1 MRHFALA
8 QGMRRALCKGSGLE
22 NLNHLKEDLVI
33 KPLVL
38 AISVVGSLLS
48 AQTQAYDYGQHA
60 NTTLEKLINDYPGR
74 YRGTANFAGAADWMQ
89 SQMGSAYSLSRQ
101 NFTWN
106 NGTRASQNVVAYA
119 AGTKAQ
125 YVVIGAHFDTY
136 FGRPTLQG
144 LDDNGSGASVLTEV
158 AKNLGG
164 LQLENGLQVVAFGA
178 EEEGLRGSKAF
189 VDSLSASQ
197 RANMLAMINLDSL
210 ITGDMMYA
218 HAGQNST
225 ANPALTSLREHTFQ
239 IARELNIPL
248 FTNPGLDPQYPKGTG
263 CCSDGEPFE
272 PLKIPILYVEATNW
286 ELGDLDG
293 YTQTN
298 NPKIPGGSTWHDPAE
313 DNKTVLTNA
322 FGQARIDQRLRDYSR
337 LLSRLVLELT
347 NADLLASTASGGAV
361 ARNMQ
366 DNLQRQH
373 QAMVRLHDRRWLTL
387 QAASREVGSFDGE
400 IGMDGEYTPDSGF
413 DSSLNR
419 DARRLGVHAL
429 GDYQLTSSLNI
440 GASLSYL
447 NGRDK
452 LEQRGKLDSD
462 TWQAAVYALLND
474 GGPSWLA
481 GDLSVG
487 HTRFEA
493 KRNLL
498 IQANGGP
505 VLLNQ
510 QLSSNTDALSLGA
523 RVLGGYDFDFG
534 AIKSGPFAGLDYSHS
549 RIDKFHE
556 KQNLRTALEYEE
568 QSFDSLEASLGWR
581 VRGAVAL
588 PYGLSLLPYGDIAW
602 VKELADGRLD
612 DLQLTARADGQARTA
627 KLGSVD
633 KSFGR
638 AQIGSQLAITPQLG
652 VYAEVN
658 SRLGHAEGSQTGY
671 SLGVQWM
678 F

>member
-1 MRHFALA
+1 M
-8 QGMRRALCKGSGLE
+8 CKGSGLE

-33 KPLVL
+33 KPLAL

-106 NGTRASQNVVAYA
+106 NGSRASQNVVAYA

-225 ANPALTSLREHTFQ
+225 ANPALASLREHTFQ

-272 PLKIPILYVEATNW
+272 PLKIPILYIEATNW

-322 FGQARIDQRLRDYSR
+322 FGQERIDQRLRDYSR

-429 GDYQLTSSLNI
+429 GDYQLTSNLNI

-510 QLSSNTDALSLGA
+510 QLSGNTDALSLGA

>member
-1 MRHFALA
+1 MQSVPPSNSL
-8 QGMRRALCKGSGLE
+8 
-22 NLNHLKEDLVI
+22 NLFKEDLVI
-33 KPLVL
+33 KPLAL
-38 AISVVGSLLS
+38 AVSVACALLS
-48 AQTQAYDYGQHA
+48 TQSNAYDYGEHA
-60 NTTLEKLINDYPGR
+60 NITLEKLITDYPGR

-89 SQMGSAYSLSRQ
+89 SQMGNAYNISRQ
-101 NFTWN
+101 DFTWN
-106 NGTRASQNVVAYA
+106 GGSRASQNVVAYA
-119 AGTKAQ
+119 AGTKPQ

-164 LQLENGLQVVAFGA
+164 LQLENGLQIVGFGA
-178 EEEGLRGSKAF
+178 EEEGLRGSRAF
-189 VDSLSASQ
+189 VDSLGASQ

-225 ANPALTSLREHTFQ
+225 ANPALASLREHTFQ
-239 IARELNIPL
+239 IAKELNINL
-248 FTNPGLDPQYPKGTG
+248 FTNPGLDAQYPAGTG
-263 CCSDGEPFE
+263 CCSDGEAFE
-272 PLKIPILYVEATNW
+272 ALNIPILYIEATNW

-293 YTQTN
+293 YTQTD
-298 NPKIPGGSTWHDPAE
+298 NPAIPGGSTWHDPNE
-313 DNKTVLTNA
+313 DNKSVLTNA
-322 FGQARIDQRLRDYSR
+322 FGQERIDQRLRDYSR

-347 NADLLASTASGGAV
+347 NADLMASTTSGGAV

-387 QAASREVGSFDGE
+387 QSASREVGSFDGE
-400 IGMDGEYTPDSGF
+400 IGVDGEYNPDSGF
-413 DSSLNR
+413 DTAPNPE
-419 DARRLGVHAL
+419 ARRLGLHAL
-429 GDYQLTSSLNI
+429 GDYQVSSSLNI

-452 LEQRGKLDSD
+452 LEHRGKLESD

-474 GGPSWLA
+474 GGPTWLA

-487 HTRFEA
+487 HSSFDS
-493 KRNLL
+493 KRNLV

-510 QLSSNTDALSLGA
+510 QLTGETDALSLGA
-523 RVLGGYDFDFG
+523 RVLGGYDFDLG
-534 AIKSGPFAGLDYSHS
+534 AIKTGPFAGLDYSHS

-588 PYGLSLLPYGDIAW
+588 PYGLSLMPYGDIAW

-612 DLQLTARADGQARTA
+612 DLDLTARADGQVRTA
-627 KLGSVD
+627 RLGSVD

-638 AQIGSQLAITPQLG
+638 AQVGSQLAITPQLG

-658 SRLGHAEGSQTGY
+658 GRLGHAEGSQTGY

>member
-1 MRHFALA
+1 M
-8 QGMRRALCKGSGLE
+8 
-22 NLNHLKEDLVI
+22 I
-33 KPLVL
+33 KPLAL
-38 AISVVGSLLS
+38 AVSVACALLS
-48 AQTQAYDYGQHA
+48 TQSNAYDYGEHA
-60 NTTLEKLINDYPGR
+60 NITLEKLITDYPGR

-89 SQMGSAYSLSRQ
+89 SQMGSAYNISRQ
-101 NFTWN
+101 DFTWN
-106 NGTRASQNVVAYA
+106 GGSRASQNVVAYA
-119 AGTKAQ
+119 AGTKPQ

-164 LQLENGLQVVAFGA
+164 LQLENGLQIVGFGA
-178 EEEGLRGSKAF
+178 EEEGLRGSRAF

-225 ANPALTSLREHTFQ
+225 ANPALASLREHTFQ
-239 IARELNIPL
+239 IAKELNINL
-248 FTNPGLDPQYPKGTG
+248 FTNPGLDAQYPAGTG
-263 CCSDGEPFE
+263 CCSDGEAFE
-272 PLKIPILYVEATNW
+272 ALNIPILYIEATNW

-293 YTQTN
+293 YTQTD
-298 NPKIPGGSTWHDPAE
+298 NPAIPGGSTWHDPNE
-313 DNKTVLTNA
+313 DNKSVLTNA
-322 FGQARIDQRLRDYSR
+322 FGQERIDQRLRDYSR

-347 NADLLASTASGGAV
+347 NADLMASTTSGGAV

-387 QAASREVGSFDGE
+387 QSASREVGTFDGE
-400 IGMDGEYTPDSGF
+400 IGVDGEYNPDSGF
-413 DSSLNR
+413 DTAPNPE
-419 DARRLGVHAL
+419 ARRLGLHAL
-429 GDYQLTSSLNI
+429 GDYQVSSSLNI

-452 LEQRGKLDSD
+452 LEHRGKLESD

-474 GGPSWLA
+474 GGPTWLA

-487 HTRFEA
+487 HSSFDS
-493 KRNLL
+493 KRNLV

-505 VLLNQ
+505 VLLDQ
-510 QLSSNTDALSLGA
+510 QLTGETDALSLGA
-523 RVLGGYDFDFG
+523 RVLGGYDFDLG
-534 AIKSGPFAGLDYSHS
+534 AIKTGPFAGLDYSHS

-568 QSFDSLEASLGWR
+568 QSFDSLEASVGWR

-588 PYGLSLLPYGDIAW
+588 PYGLSLMPYGDIAW

-612 DLQLTARADGQARTA
+612 DLDLTARADGQVRTA
-627 KLGSVD
+627 RLGSVD

-638 AQIGSQLAITPQLG
+638 AQVGSQLAITPQLG

-658 SRLGHAEGSQTGY
+658 GRLGHAEGSQTGY

>member
-1 MRHFALA
+1 VQSVPPSDSLH
-8 QGMRRALCKGSGLE
+8 
-22 NLNHLKEDLVI
+22 HPKEDFVI
-33 KPLVL
+33 KPLAL
-38 AISVVGSLLS
+38 AVSVACALLS
-48 AQTQAYDYGQHA
+48 TQSHAYDYGEHA
-60 NTTLEKLINDYPGR
+60 NVTLEKLITDYPGR

-89 SQMGSAYSLSRQ
+89 SQMGSAYNISRQ
-101 NFTWN
+101 DFTWN
-106 NGTRASQNVVAYA
+106 AGSRASQNVVAYA
-119 AGTKAQ
+119 AGTKPQ

-136 FGRPTLQG
+136 FGRPALQG

-164 LQLENGLQVVAFGA
+164 LQLENGLQIVGFGA

-189 VDSLSASQ
+189 VESLSASQ

-210 ITGDMMYA
+210 ITGDKMYA

-225 ANPALTSLREHTFQ
+225 ANPALAALREHTLQ
-239 IARELNIPL
+239 IARELNINL
-248 FTNPGLDPQYPKGTG
+248 FTNPGLDPQYPAGTG
-263 CCSDGEPFE
+263 CCSDGEAFE
-272 PLKIPILYVEATNW
+272 PLNIPILYIEATNW
-286 ELGDLDG
+286 ELGALDG
-293 YTQTN
+293 YTQTD
-298 NPKIPGGSTWHDPAE
+298 NPAIPGGSTWHDPNE

-322 FGQARIDQRLRDYSR
+322 LGQERIDQRLRDYSR

-347 NADLLASTASGGAV
+347 NADLMASTTSGGAV

-387 QAASREVGSFDGE
+387 QSASREVGSFDGE
-400 IGMDGEYTPDSGF
+400 IGVDGEYNPDSGF
-413 DSSLNR
+413 DTAPNPE
-419 DARRLGVHAL
+419 ARRLGLHAL
-429 GDYQLTSSLNI
+429 GDYQLSSSLNI

-452 LEQRGKLDSD
+452 LEHRGKLQSD
-462 TWQAAVYALLND
+462 TWQAAVYALLSD
-474 GGPSWLA
+474 GGPTWLA

-487 HTRFEA
+487 HSRFDS

-510 QLSSNTDALSLGA
+510 QLTGETDALSLGA
-523 RVLGGYDFDFG
+523 RVLGGYDFDLG
-534 AIKSGPFAGLDYSHS
+534 AIKTGPFAGLDYSHS

-581 VRGAVAL
+581 VRGAVTL
-588 PYGLSLLPYGDIAW
+588 PYGLSLMPYGDIAW

-612 DLQLTARADGQARTA
+612 DLDLTARADGQVRTA
-627 KLGSVD
+627 RLGSID

-638 AQIGSQLAITPQLG
+638 AQVGSQLAITPQLG

-658 SRLGHAEGSQTGY
+658 GRLGHAEGSQTGY

>member
-1 MRHFALA
+1 M
-8 QGMRRALCKGSGLE
+8 
-22 NLNHLKEDLVI
+22 I
-33 KPLVL
+33 KPLAL
-38 AISVVGSLLS
+38 AISVAGALLS
-48 AQTQAYDYGQHA
+48 AQAQAYDYGQHA

-89 SQMGSAYSLSRQ
+89 SQMGTAYSISRQ
-101 NFTWN
+101 DFTWN
-106 NGTRASQNVVAYA
+106 NSSRASQNVVAYA
-119 AGTKAQ
+119 AGTKPQ

-136 FGRPTLQG
+136 FGRPALQG

-164 LQLENGLQVVAFGA
+164 LQLENGLQIVGFGA
-178 EEEGLRGSKAF
+178 EEEGLRGSRAF

-225 ANPALTSLREHTFQ
+225 ANPALASLREHTLQ
-239 IARELNIPL
+239 IAKELNIPL
-248 FTNPGLDPQYPKGTG
+248 FTNPGLDPQYPQGTG
-263 CCSDGEPFE
+263 CCSDGEAFE
-272 PLKIPILYVEATNW
+272 PLNIPILYVEATNW

-293 YTQTN
+293 YTQTD
-298 NPKIPGGSTWHDPAE
+298 NPKIPGGSTWHDPNE
-313 DNKTVLTNA
+313 DNKAVLTDA
-322 FGQARIDQRLRDYSR
+322 FGQARIEQRLRDYSR

-347 NADLLASTASGGAV
+347 NADLMASTASGGAV

-400 IGMDGEYTPDSGF
+400 IGVDGEYNPDSGF
-413 DSSLNR
+413 DSAPNPE
-419 DARRLGVHAL
+419 ARRLGLHAL

-452 LEQRGKLDSD
+452 LEHRGKLDSD

-487 HTRFEA
+487 RTRFES
-493 KRNLL
+493 KRNLV
-498 IQANGGP
+498 IQASGGP
-505 VLLNQ
+505 ILLDQ
-510 QLSSNTDALSLGA
+510 QLSGETDALALGA

-534 AIKSGPFAGLDYSHS
+534 ALKSGPFAGLDYSHY

-588 PYGLSLLPYGDIAW
+588 PYSLSLLPYGDIAW

-612 DLQLTARADGQARTA
+612 DLQLSARADGQARTA
-627 KLGSVD
+627 RLGSVD

-638 AQIGSQLAITPQLG
+638 AQIGSQLAITPELG

>member
-1 MRHFALA
+1 VQRVSAQQLRHF
-8 QGMRRALCKGSGLE
+8 
-22 NLNHLKEDLVI
+22 KEDPVI
-33 KPLVL
+33 KPLAF
-38 AISVVGSLLS
+38 AIGATCALVSLQAS
-48 AQTQAYDYGQHA
+48 AYEYGEHA

-89 SQMGSAYSLSRQ
+89 SQMGTAYTISRQ
-101 NFTWN
+101 DFTWN
-106 NGTRASQNVVAYA
+106 NGSRASQNVVAYA
-119 AGTKAQ
+119 AGTRPQ

-164 LQLENGLQVVAFGA
+164 LQLENGLQVVGFGA
-178 EEEGLRGSKAF
+178 EEEGLRGSRAF

-225 ANPALTSLREHTFQ
+225 ANPALAALREHTFQ
-239 IARELNIPL
+239 IAKELNIPL
-248 FTNPGLDPQYPKGTG
+248 FTNPGLDPQYPTGTG
-263 CCSDGEPFE
+263 CCSDGEAFE
-272 PLKIPILYVEATNW
+272 ALNIPILYIEATNW

-313 DNKTVLTNA
+313 DNKAVLTDA

-387 QAASREVGSFDGE
+387 QSASREVGSFDGE
-400 IGMDGEYTPDSGF
+400 IGVDGEYNPDSGF
-413 DSSLNR
+413 DTAPNPE
-419 DARRLGVHAL
+419 ARRVGLHAL
-429 GDYQLTSSLNI
+429 GDYQLSASLNI

-452 LEQRGKLDSD
+452 LEHRGKLDSD
-462 TWQAAVYALLND
+462 TWQAAAYALLND

-481 GDLSVG
+481 GDLSIG
-487 HTRFEA
+487 HSRFDSR
-493 KRNLL
+493 RNLL

-505 VLLNQ
+505 ILLNQ
-510 QLSSNTDALSLGA
+510 QLTGSTDALTLGA
-523 RVLGGYDFDFG
+523 RVLGGYDFDLG

-581 VRGAVAL
+581 VRGTVAL
-588 PYGLSLLPYGDIAW
+588 PHGLSLMPYGDIAW
-602 VKELADGRLD
+602 VEELADGRLD

-627 KLGSVD
+627 RLGAVD
-633 KSFGR
+633 KHFGR
-638 AQIGSQLAITPQLG
+638 AQLGSQLAITPQLG

-658 SRLGHAEGSQTGY
+658 SRLGHTEGSQTGY

>member
-33 KPLVL
+33 KPLAL

-60 NTTLEKLINDYPGR
+60 NTTLEKLINEYPGR

-106 NGTRASQNVVAYA
+106 NGSRASQNVVAYA
-119 AGTKAQ
+119 GGTKPQ

-136 FGRPTLQG
+136 SGRPTLQG

-225 ANPALTSLREHTFQ
+225 ANPALASLREHTFQ
-239 IARELNIPL
+239 IAKELNIPL
-248 FTNPGLDPQYPKGTG
+248 FTNPGLDAQYPKGTG

-272 PLKIPILYVEATNW
+272 PLNIPILYIEATNW

-322 FGQARIDQRLRDYSR
+322 FGQERIDQRLRDYSR

-413 DSSLNR
+413 DRSLNR

-429 GDYQLTSSLNI
+429 GDYQLTSNLNI

-481 GDLSVG
+481 GDLSAG

-510 QLSSNTDALSLGA
+510 QLSGNTDALSLGA

>member
-1 MRHFALA
+1 M
-8 QGMRRALCKGSGLE
+8 
-22 NLNHLKEDLVI
+22 I

-74 YRGTANFAGAADWMQ
+74 YRATANFAGAADWMQ

-534 AIKSGPFAGLDYSHS
+534 AIKSGPFAGVDYSHS

-658 SRLGHAEGSQTGY
+658 GRLGHAEGSQTGY

>member
-1 MRHFALA
+1 M
-8 QGMRRALCKGSGLE
+8 
-22 NLNHLKEDLVI
+22 I
-33 KPLVL
+33 KPLAL

-119 AGTKAQ
+119 AGTQPQ

-225 ANPALTSLREHTFQ
+225 ANPALASLREHTFQ
-239 IARELNIPL
+239 IAKELNIPL
-248 FTNPGLDPQYPKGTG
+248 FTNPGLDAQYPKGTG

-272 PLKIPILYVEATNW
+272 PLKIPILYIEATNW

-322 FGQARIDQRLRDYSR
+322 FGQERIDQRLRDYSR

-387 QAASREVGSFDGE
+387 QAAAREVGSFDGE

-413 DSSLNR
+413 DSPLNR

-481 GDLSVG
+481 GDVSAG

-510 QLSSNTDALSLGA
+510 QLSGNTDALTLGA

-556 KQNLRTALEYEE
+556 KQNLRTALAYEE

>member
-1 MRHFALA
+1 M
-8 QGMRRALCKGSGLE
+8 QSVPPS
-22 NLNHLKEDLVI
+22 NSLNPFKEDLVI
-33 KPLVL
+33 KPLAL
-38 AISVVGSLLS
+38 AVSVACALLS
-48 AQTQAYDYGQHA
+48 TQSNAYDYGEHA
-60 NTTLEKLINDYPGR
+60 NVTLEKLITDYPGR

-89 SQMGSAYSLSRQ
+89 SQMGNAYAISRQ
-101 NFTWN
+101 DFTWN
-106 NGTRASQNVVAYA
+106 AGSRASQNVVAYA

-125 YVVIGAHFDTY
+125 YVVIGAHFDTF
-136 FGRPTLQG
+136 FGRPALQG

-164 LQLENGLQVVAFGA
+164 LQLENGLQIVGFGA
-178 EEEGLRGSKAF
+178 EEEGLRGSRAF

-225 ANPALTSLREHTFQ
+225 ANPALASLREHTMQ
-239 IARELNIPL
+239 IAKELNINL
-248 FTNPGLDPQYPKGTG
+248 FTNPGLDPKYPAGTG
-263 CCSDGEPFE
+263 CCSDGEAFE
-272 PLKIPILYVEATNW
+272 PLNIPILYIEATNW

-293 YTQTN
+293 YTQTD
-298 NPKIPGGSTWHDPAE
+298 NPAIPGGSTWHDPNE

-322 FGQARIDQRLRDYSR
+322 FGQERIDQRLRDYSR

-347 NADLLASTASGGAV
+347 NADLMASTTSGGAV

-387 QAASREVGSFDGE
+387 QSASREVGSFDGE
-400 IGMDGEYTPDSGF
+400 IGVDGEYSPDSGF
-413 DSSLNR
+413 DTAPNPE
-419 DARRLGVHAL
+419 ARRLGLHAL
-429 GDYQLTSSLNI
+429 GDYQLSSNLNI

-452 LEQRGKLDSD
+452 LEHRGKLQSD

-474 GGPSWLA
+474 GGPTWLA
-481 GDLSVG
+481 GDLSVS
-487 HTRFEA
+487 HSSFDS
-493 KRNLL
+493 KRNLV

-510 QLSSNTDALSLGA
+510 QLTGETDALSLGA
-523 RVLGGYDFDFG
+523 RVLGGYDFDLG
-534 AIKSGPFAGLDYSHS
+534 TLKTGPFAGLDYSHY

-588 PYGLSLLPYGDIAW
+588 PYGLSLMPYGDIAW

-612 DLQLTARADGQARTA
+612 DLDLTARADGQVRTA
-627 KLGSVD
+627 RLGSVD

-638 AQIGSQLAITPQLG
+638 AQVGSQLAITPQLG

-658 SRLGHAEGSQTGY
+658 GRLGHAEGSQTGY

>member
-1 MRHFALA
+1 M
-8 QGMRRALCKGSGLE
+8 
-22 NLNHLKEDLVI
+22 I
-33 KPLVL
+33 KPLAL

-48 AQTQAYDYGQHA
+48 THTQAYDYGQHA

-119 AGTKAQ
+119 AGTTAQ

-164 LQLENGLQVVAFGA
+164 LQLENGLQIVGFGA

-218 HAGQNST
+218 HAGQNSA
-225 ANPALTSLREHTFQ
+225 ANPALASLREHTFQ
-239 IARELNIPL
+239 IAKELNIPL

-272 PLKIPILYVEATNW
+272 PLNIPILYIEATNW

-313 DNKTVLTNA
+313 DNKAVLTDA

-347 NADLLASTASGGAV
+347 NADLMASTASGGAV

-366 DNLQRQH
+366 DNL
-373 QAMVRLHDRRWLTL
+373 
-387 QAASREVGSFDGE
+387 
-400 IGMDGEYTPDSGF
+400 
-413 DSSLNR
+413 
-419 DARRLGVHAL
+419 
-429 GDYQLTSSLNI
+429 
-440 GASLSYL
+440 
-447 NGRDK
+447 
-452 LEQRGKLDSD
+452 
-462 TWQAAVYALLND
+462 
-474 GGPSWLA
+474 
-481 GDLSVG
+481 
-487 HTRFEA
+487 
-493 KRNLL
+493 
-498 IQANGGP
+498 
-505 VLLNQ
+505 
-510 QLSSNTDALSLGA
+510 
-523 RVLGGYDFDFG
+523 
-534 AIKSGPFAGLDYSHS
+534 
-549 RIDKFHE
+549 
-556 KQNLRTALEYEE
+556 
-568 QSFDSLEASLGWR
+568 
-581 VRGAVAL
+581 
-588 PYGLSLLPYGDIAW
+588 
-602 VKELADGRLD
+602 
-612 DLQLTARADGQARTA
+612 
-627 KLGSVD
+627 
-633 KSFGR
+633 
-638 AQIGSQLAITPQLG
+638 
-652 VYAEVN
+652 
-658 SRLGHAEGSQTGY
+658 
-671 SLGVQWM
+671 
-678 F
+678 

>member
-1 MRHFALA
+1 M
-8 QGMRRALCKGSGLE
+8 
-22 NLNHLKEDLVI
+22 I
-33 KPLVL
+33 KPLAL
-38 AISVVGSLLS
+38 AVSVAGALLS
-48 AQTQAYDYGQHA
+48 THLQAYDYGQHA

-89 SQMGSAYSLSRQ
+89 SQMGTAYNLSRQ

-106 NGTRASQNVVAYA
+106 NGSRASQNVVAYA

-164 LQLENGLQVVAFGA
+164 LQLENGLQVVGFGA
-178 EEEGLRGSKAF
+178 EEEGLRGSRAF
-189 VDSLSASQ
+189 VDALSASQ

-225 ANPALTSLREHTFQ
+225 ANPSLAALREHTFQ

-272 PLKIPILYVEATNW
+272 PLNIPILYIEATNW

-293 YTQTN
+293 YTQTD
-298 NPKIPGGSTWHDPAE
+298 NPKIPGGSTWHDPSE
-313 DNKTVLTNA
+313 DNKAVLTDA

-347 NADLLASTASGGAV
+347 NADLMASTASGGAV

-373 QAMVRLHDRRWLTL
+373 QALVRLHDRRWLTL

-400 IGMDGEYTPDSGF
+400 VGVDGEYNPDNGF
-413 DSSLNR
+413 DTPLNPE
-419 DARRLGVHAL
+419 ARRLGVHAL
-429 GDYQLTSSLNI
+429 GDYQLSSSLNI

-452 LEQRGKLDSD
+452 LEHRGKLDSD
-462 TWQAAVYALLND
+462 TWQASVYALLND

-487 HTRFEA
+487 HTRFDS

-505 VLLNQ
+505 ILLNQ
-510 QLSSNTDALSLGA
+510 QLTGNTDALSLGA

-534 AIKSGPFAGLDYSHS
+534 AIKSGPFAGLDYSHY
-549 RIDKFHE
+549 RIDQFHE
-556 KQNLRTALEYEE
+556 KQNLRTSLEYEE
-568 QSFDSLEASLGWR
+568 QTFDSLEASLGWR

-588 PYGLSLLPYGDIAW
+588 PYSMSLMPYGNLAW

-612 DLQLTARADGQARTA
+612 ELQLTARADGQARTA

-658 SRLGHAEGSQTGY
+658 GRLGHAEGSQTGY

>member
-1 MRHFALA
+1 M
-8 QGMRRALCKGSGLE
+8 
-22 NLNHLKEDLVI
+22 I
-33 KPLVL
+33 KPLAL

-89 SQMGSAYSLSRQ
+89 SQMGSAYNLSRQ

-106 NGTRASQNVVAYA
+106 NGTRAAQNVVAYA
-119 AGTKAQ
+119 AGTKPQ

-225 ANPALTSLREHTFQ
+225 ANPALASLREHTFQ
-239 IARELNIPL
+239 IAKELNIPL

-272 PLKIPILYVEATNW
+272 PLNIPILYIEATNW

-322 FGQARIDQRLRDYSR
+322 FGQERIDQRLRDYSR

-413 DSSLNR
+413 DSPLNS

-481 GDLSVG
+481 GDLSAG

-510 QLSSNTDALSLGA
+510 QLSGNTDALSLGA

-581 VRGAVAL
+581 VRGVVAL
-588 PYGLSLLPYGDIAW
+588 PYGLSLLPYGDVAW

>member
-1 MRHFALA
+1 M
-8 QGMRRALCKGSGLE
+8 
-22 NLNHLKEDLVI
+22 I
-33 KPLVL
+33 KPLAL
-38 AISVVGSLLS
+38 AISVVGTLLS
-48 AQTQAYDYGQHA
+48 TQTQAYDYGQHA

-89 SQMGSAYSLSRQ
+89 SQMGSAYNLSRQ

-119 AGTKAQ
+119 AGTKPQ

-158 AKNLGG
+158 ARNLGG
-164 LQLENGLQVVAFGA
+164 LPLENGLQVVGFGA

-225 ANPALTSLREHTFQ
+225 ANPALASLREHTLQ
-239 IARELNIPL
+239 IAKELNIPL

-272 PLKIPILYVEATNW
+272 SLKIPILYIEATNW

-313 DNKTVLTNA
+313 DNKAVLTNA
-322 FGQARIDQRLRDYSR
+322 FGQERIDQRLRDYSR

-347 NADLLASTASGGAV
+347 NADLLASTTSGGAV
-361 ARNMQ
+361 ARNLQ

-387 QAASREVGSFDGE
+387 QAASREVGSVDGE
-400 IGMDGEYTPDSGF
+400 IGVDGEYTPDSGF
-413 DSSLNR
+413 DSPLNR
-419 DARRLGVHAL
+419 DTRRLGVHAL

-447 NGRDK
+447 NGRDT
-452 LEQRGKLDSD
+452 LEQRGKLDSA
-462 TWQAAVYALLND
+462 TWQAAAYALLND

-487 HTRFEA
+487 HTRFDS

-505 VLLNQ
+505 VLLDQ
-510 QLSSNTDALSLGA
+510 HLTGNTDALSLGA

-556 KQNLRTALEYEE
+556 KQNLRTALEYEQ

-588 PYGLSLLPYGDIAW
+588 PYGMSLLPYGDIAW
-602 VKELADGRLD
+602 VNELADGRLE

-627 KLGSVD
+627 NLGSVD
-633 KSFGR
+633 KRFGR
-638 AQIGSQLAITPQLG
+638 AQVGSQLAITPQLG

-658 SRLGHAEGSQTGY
+658 SRLGHTEGSQTGY

>member
-1 MRHFALA
+1 M
-8 QGMRRALCKGSGLE
+8 
-22 NLNHLKEDLVI
+22 I
-33 KPLVL
+33 KPLAL

-48 AQTQAYDYGQHA
+48 THTQAYDYGQHA

-119 AGTKAQ
+119 AGTTAQ

-164 LQLENGLQVVAFGA
+164 LQLENGLQIVGFGA
-178 EEEGLRGSKAF
+178 EEEGLRGSRAF

-218 HAGQNST
+218 HAGQNSA
-225 ANPALTSLREHTFQ
+225 ANPALASLREHTFQ
-239 IARELNIPL
+239 IAKELNIPL

-272 PLKIPILYVEATNW
+272 PLNIPILYIEATNW

-313 DNKTVLTNA
+313 DNKAVLTDA

-347 NADLLASTASGGAV
+347 NADLMASTASGGAV

-387 QAASREVGSFDGE
+387 QSASREAGSFDGE
-400 IGMDGEYTPDSGF
+400 IGVDGEYSPDSGF
-413 DSSLNR
+413 DSPLNPE
-419 DARRLGVHAL
+419 ARRLGVHAL

-447 NGRDK
+447 NGRDT
-452 LEQRGKLDSD
+452 LEHRGKLDSD

-487 HTRFEA
+487 RTRFDS

-505 VLLNQ
+505 ILLNQ
-510 QLSSNTDALSLGA
+510 QLSGNTDALSLGA

-534 AIKSGPFAGLDYSHS
+534 AVKSGPFAGLDYSHA

-556 KQNLRTALEYEE
+556 KQNLRTALEYQE

-612 DLQLTARADGQARTA
+612 DLQLTAHADGRARTA
-627 KLGSVD
+627 KLGAVD

-638 AQIGSQLAITPQLG
+638 AQVGSQLAITPQLG

-658 SRLGHAEGSQTGY
+658 SRPGHAEGSQTGY

>member
-1 MRHFALA
+1 M
-8 QGMRRALCKGSGLE
+8 
-22 NLNHLKEDLVI
+22 I
-33 KPLVL
+33 KPLAL
-38 AISVVGSLLS
+38 AISVVGTLLS
-48 AQTQAYDYGQHA
+48 TQTQAYDYGQHA

-89 SQMGSAYSLSRQ
+89 SQMGSAYNLSRQ

-119 AGTKAQ
+119 AGTKPQ

-158 AKNLGG
+158 ARNLGG
-164 LQLENGLQVVAFGA
+164 LPLENGLQVVGFGA

-225 ANPALTSLREHTFQ
+225 ANPALASLREHTLQ
-239 IARELNIPL
+239 IAKELNIPL

-272 PLKIPILYVEATNW
+272 SLKIPILYIEATNW

-313 DNKTVLTNA
+313 DNKAVLTNA
-322 FGQARIDQRLRDYSR
+322 FGQERIDQRLRDYSR

-347 NADLLASTASGGAV
+347 NADLLASTTSGGAV
-361 ARNMQ
+361 ARNLQ

-387 QAASREVGSFDGE
+387 QAASREVGSVDGE
-400 IGMDGEYTPDSGF
+400 IGVDGEYTPDSGF
-413 DSSLNR
+413 DSPLNR
-419 DARRLGVHAL
+419 DTRRLGVHAL

-447 NGRDK
+447 NGRDT
-452 LEQRGKLDSD
+452 LEQRGKLDSA
-462 TWQAAVYALLND
+462 TWQAAAYALLND

-487 HTRFEA
+487 HTRFDS

-505 VLLNQ
+505 VLLDQ
-510 QLSSNTDALSLGA
+510 HLTGNTDALSLGA

-556 KQNLRTALEYEE
+556 KQNLRTALEYEQ
-568 QSFDSLEASLGWR
+568 QSSDSLEASLGWR

-588 PYGLSLLPYGDIAW
+588 PYGMSLLPYGDIAW
-602 VKELADGRLD
+602 VNELADGRLE

-627 KLGSVD
+627 NLGSVD
-633 KSFGR
+633 KRFGR
-638 AQIGSQLAITPQLG
+638 AQVGSQLAITPQLG

-658 SRLGHAEGSQTGY
+658 SRLGHTEGSQTGY

>member
-1 MRHFALA
+1 M
-8 QGMRRALCKGSGLE
+8 
-22 NLNHLKEDLVI
+22 I
-33 KPLVL
+33 KPLAL
-38 AISVVGSLLS
+38 AVSVAGALLS
-48 AQTQAYDYGQHA
+48 THLQAYDYGQHA

-89 SQMGSAYSLSRQ
+89 SQMGTAYNLSRQ

-106 NGTRASQNVVAYA
+106 NGSRASQNVMAYA

-164 LQLENGLQVVAFGA
+164 LQLENGLQVVGFGA
-178 EEEGLRGSKAF
+178 EEEGLRGSRAF

-225 ANPALTSLREHTFQ
+225 ANPGLAALREHTFQ

-272 PLKIPILYVEATNW
+272 PLNIPILYIEATNW

-293 YTQTN
+293 YTQTD
-298 NPKIPGGSTWHDPAE
+298 NPKIPGGSTWHDPSE
-313 DNKTVLTNA
+313 DNKAVLTDA

-347 NADLLASTASGGAV
+347 NADLMASTASGGAV

-373 QAMVRLHDRRWLTL
+373 QALVRLHDRRWLTL

-400 IGMDGEYTPDSGF
+400 VGVDGEYNPDNGF
-413 DSSLNR
+413 DTPLNPE
-419 DARRLGVHAL
+419 ARRLGVHAL
-429 GDYQLTSSLNI
+429 GDYQLSSSLNI

-452 LEQRGKLDSD
+452 LEHRGKLDSD
-462 TWQAAVYALLND
+462 TWQASVYALLND

-487 HTRFEA
+487 HTRFDS

-505 VLLNQ
+505 ILLNQ
-510 QLSSNTDALSLGA
+510 QLTGNTDALSLGA

-534 AIKSGPFAGLDYSHS
+534 AIKSGPFAGLDYSHY
-549 RIDKFHE
+549 RIDQFHE
-556 KQNLRTALEYEE
+556 KQNLRTSLEYEE
-568 QSFDSLEASLGWR
+568 QTFDSLEASLGWR

-588 PYGLSLLPYGDIAW
+588 PYSMSLMPYGNLAW

-612 DLQLTARADGQARTA
+612 ELQLTARADGQARTA

-658 SRLGHAEGSQTGY
+658 GRLGHAEGSQTGY

>member
-1 MRHFALA
+1 M
-8 QGMRRALCKGSGLE
+8 
-22 NLNHLKEDLVI
+22 I
-33 KPLVL
+33 KPLAL
-38 AISVVGSLLS
+38 AISVVGTLLS
-48 AQTQAYDYGQHA
+48 TQTQAYDYGQHA

-89 SQMGSAYSLSRQ
+89 SQMGSAYNLSRQ

-119 AGTKAQ
+119 AGTKPQ

-158 AKNLGG
+158 ARNLGG
-164 LQLENGLQVVAFGA
+164 LPLENGLQVVGFGA

-225 ANPALTSLREHTFQ
+225 ANPALASLREHTLQ
-239 IARELNIPL
+239 IAKELNIPL

-272 PLKIPILYVEATNW
+272 PLKIPILYIEATNW

-313 DNKTVLTNA
+313 DNKAVLTNA
-322 FGQARIDQRLRDYSR
+322 FGQERIDQRLRDYSR

-347 NADLLASTASGGAV
+347 NADLLASTTSGGAV
-361 ARNMQ
+361 ARNLQ

-387 QAASREVGSFDGE
+387 QAASREVGSVDGE
-400 IGMDGEYTPDSGF
+400 IGVDGEYTPDSGF
-413 DSSLNR
+413 DSPLNR
-419 DARRLGVHAL
+419 DTRRLGVHAL

-447 NGRDK
+447 NGRDT
-452 LEQRGKLDSD
+452 LEQRGKLDSA
-462 TWQAAVYALLND
+462 TWQAAAYALLND

-487 HTRFEA
+487 HTRFDS

-505 VLLNQ
+505 VLLDQ
-510 QLSSNTDALSLGA
+510 HLTGNTDALSLGA

-556 KQNLRTALEYEE
+556 KQNLRTALEYEQ
-568 QSFDSLEASLGWR
+568 QSSDSLEASLGWR

-588 PYGLSLLPYGDIAW
+588 PYGMSLLPYGDIAW
-602 VKELADGRLD
+602 VNELADGRLE

-627 KLGSVD
+627 NLGSVD
-633 KSFGR
+633 KRFGR
-638 AQIGSQLAITPQLG
+638 AQVGSQLAITPQLG

-658 SRLGHAEGSQTGY
+658 SRLGHTEGSQTGY

>member
-1 MRHFALA
+1 MQSVPPSNSL
-8 QGMRRALCKGSGLE
+8 
-22 NLNHLKEDLVI
+22 NLFKEDLVI
-33 KPLVL
+33 KPLAL
-38 AISVVGSLLS
+38 AVSVACALLS
-48 AQTQAYDYGQHA
+48 TQSNAYDYGEHA
-60 NTTLEKLINDYPGR
+60 NTTLEKLITDYPGR

-89 SQMGSAYSLSRQ
+89 SQMGNAYNISRQ
-101 NFTWN
+101 DFTWN
-106 NGTRASQNVVAYA
+106 GGSRASQNVVAYA
-119 AGTKAQ
+119 AGTKPQ

-164 LQLENGLQVVAFGA
+164 LQLENGLQIVGFGA
-178 EEEGLRGSKAF
+178 EEEGLRGSRAF
-189 VDSLSASQ
+189 VDSLGASQ

-225 ANPALTSLREHTFQ
+225 ANPALASLREHTFQ
-239 IARELNIPL
+239 IAKELNINL
-248 FTNPGLDPQYPKGTG
+248 FTNPGLDAQYPAGTG
-263 CCSDGEPFE
+263 CCSDGEAFE
-272 PLKIPILYVEATNW
+272 ALNIPILYIEATNW

-293 YTQTN
+293 YTQTD
-298 NPKIPGGSTWHDPAE
+298 NPAIPGGSTWHDPNE
-313 DNKTVLTNA
+313 DNKSVLTNA
-322 FGQARIDQRLRDYSR
+322 FGQERIDQRLRDYSR

-347 NADLLASTASGGAV
+347 NADLMASTTSGGAV

-387 QAASREVGSFDGE
+387 QSASREVGTFDGE
-400 IGMDGEYTPDSGF
+400 IGVDGEYNPDSGF
-413 DSSLNR
+413 DTAPNPE
-419 DARRLGVHAL
+419 ARRLGLHAL
-429 GDYQLTSSLNI
+429 GDYQVSSSLNI

-452 LEQRGKLDSD
+452 LEHRGKLESD

-474 GGPSWLA
+474 GGPTWLA

-487 HTRFEA
+487 HSSFDS
-493 KRNLL
+493 KRNLV

-505 VLLNQ
+505 VLLDQ
-510 QLSSNTDALSLGA
+510 QLTGETDALSLGA
-523 RVLGGYDFDFG
+523 RVLGGYDFDLG
-534 AIKSGPFAGLDYSHS
+534 AIKTGPFAGLDYSHS

-588 PYGLSLLPYGDIAW
+588 PYGLSLMPYGDIAW

-612 DLQLTARADGQARTA
+612 DLDLTARADGQVRTA
-627 KLGSVD
+627 RLGSVD

-638 AQIGSQLAITPQLG
+638 AQVGSQLAITPQLG

-658 SRLGHAEGSQTGY
+658 GRLGHAEGSQTGY

>member
-1 MRHFALA
+1 
-8 QGMRRALCKGSGLE
+8 
-22 NLNHLKEDLVI
+22 VI
-33 KPLVL
+33 KPLAL
-38 AISVVGSLLS
+38 AISVVGTLLS
-48 AQTQAYDYGQHA
+48 TQTQAYDYGQHA

-89 SQMGSAYSLSRQ
+89 SQMGSAYNLSRQ

-119 AGTKAQ
+119 AGTKPQ

-158 AKNLGG
+158 ARNLGG
-164 LQLENGLQVVAFGA
+164 LPLENGLQVVGFGA

-225 ANPALTSLREHTFQ
+225 ANPALASLREHTLQ
-239 IARELNIPL
+239 IAKELNIPL

-272 PLKIPILYVEATNW
+272 PLKIPILYIEATNW

-298 NPKIPGGSTWHDPAE
+298 KPKIPGGSTWHDPAE
-313 DNKTVLTNA
+313 DNKAVLTNA
-322 FGQARIDQRLRDYSR
+322 FGQERIDQRLRDYSR

-347 NADLLASTASGGAV
+347 NADLLASTTSGGAV
-361 ARNMQ
+361 ARNLQ

-387 QAASREVGSFDGE
+387 QAASREVGSVDGE
-400 IGMDGEYTPDSGF
+400 IGVDGEYTPDSGF
-413 DSSLNR
+413 DSPLNR
-419 DARRLGVHAL
+419 DTRRLGVHAL

-447 NGRDK
+447 NGRDT

-462 TWQAAVYALLND
+462 TWQAAAYALLND

-487 HTRFEA
+487 HTRFDS

-505 VLLNQ
+505 VLLDQ
-510 QLSSNTDALSLGA
+510 HLTGNTDALSLGA

-556 KQNLRTALEYEE
+556 KQNLRTALEYEQ

-588 PYGLSLLPYGDIAW
+588 PYGMSLLPYGDIAW
-602 VKELADGRLD
+602 VNELADGRLE

-627 KLGSVD
+627 NLGSVD
-633 KSFGR
+633 KRFGR
-638 AQIGSQLAITPQLG
+638 AQVGSQLAITPQLG

-658 SRLGHAEGSQTGY
+658 SRLGHTEGSQTGY

>member
-1 MRHFALA
+1 
-8 QGMRRALCKGSGLE
+8 
-22 NLNHLKEDLVI
+22 VI
-33 KPLVL
+33 KPLAL
-38 AISVVGSLLS
+38 AVSVAGALLS
-48 AQTQAYDYGQHA
+48 THLQAYDYGQHA

-89 SQMGSAYSLSRQ
+89 SQMGTAYNLSRQ

-106 NGTRASQNVVAYA
+106 NGSRASQNVVAYA

-164 LQLENGLQVVAFGA
+164 LQLENGLQVVGFGA
-178 EEEGLRGSKAF
+178 EEEGLRGSRAF

-225 ANPALTSLREHTFQ
+225 ANPGLAALREHTFQ

-272 PLKIPILYVEATNW
+272 PLNIPILYIEATNW

-293 YTQTN
+293 YTQTD
-298 NPKIPGGSTWHDPAE
+298 NPKIPGGSTWHDPSE
-313 DNKTVLTNA
+313 DNKAVLTDA

-347 NADLLASTASGGAV
+347 NADLMASTASGGAV

-373 QAMVRLHDRRWLTL
+373 QALVRLHDRRWLTL

-400 IGMDGEYTPDSGF
+400 VGVDGEYNPDNGF
-413 DSSLNR
+413 DTPLNPE
-419 DARRLGVHAL
+419 ARRLGVHAL
-429 GDYQLTSSLNI
+429 GDYQLSSSLNI

-452 LEQRGKLDSD
+452 LEHRGKLDSD
-462 TWQAAVYALLND
+462 TWQASVYALLND

-487 HTRFEA
+487 HTRFDS

-505 VLLNQ
+505 ILLNQ
-510 QLSSNTDALSLGA
+510 QLTGNTDALSLGA

-534 AIKSGPFAGLDYSHS
+534 AIKSGPFAGLDYSHY
-549 RIDKFHE
+549 RIDQFHE
-556 KQNLRTALEYEE
+556 KQNLRTSLEYEE
-568 QSFDSLEASLGWR
+568 QTFDSLEASLGWR

-588 PYGLSLLPYGDIAW
+588 PYSMSLMPYGNLAW

-612 DLQLTARADGQARTA
+612 ELQLTARADGQARTA

-658 SRLGHAEGSQTGY
+658 GRLGHAEGSQTGY

>member
-1 MRHFALA
+1 M
-8 QGMRRALCKGSGLE
+8 
-22 NLNHLKEDLVI
+22 I
-33 KPLVL
+33 KPLAL
-38 AISVVGSLLS
+38 AISVAGALLS
-48 AQTQAYDYGQHA
+48 THTQAYDYGQHA

-74 YRGTANFAGAADWMQ
+74 YRGTANFVGAADWMQ
-89 SQMGSAYSLSRQ
+89 SQMGTAYTVSRQ

-106 NGTRASQNVVAYA
+106 NGSRASQNVVAYA
-119 AGTKAQ
+119 AGTKPQ

-164 LQLENGLQVVAFGA
+164 LQLENGLQVVGFGA

-225 ANPALTSLREHTFQ
+225 ANPNLAALREHTFQ

-272 PLKIPILYVEATNW
+272 PLNIPILYIEATNW

-293 YTQTN
+293 YTQTD
-298 NPKIPGGSTWHDPAE
+298 NPKIPGGSTWHDPSE
-313 DNKTVLTNA
+313 DNKAVLTDA

-347 NADLLASTASGGAV
+347 NADLMASTASGGAV

-373 QAMVRLHDRRWLTL
+373 QASVRLHDRRWLTL
-387 QAASREVGSFDGE
+387 QSASREVGSFDGE
-400 IGMDGEYTPDSGF
+400 IGVDGEYNPDSGF
-413 DSSLNR
+413 DRAPNPE
-419 DARRLGVHAL
+419 ARQLGVHAL
-429 GDYQLTSSLNI
+429 GDYQLSSSLNI
-440 GASLSYL
+440 GASLSYR
-447 NGRDK
+447 NGRDR
-452 LEQRGKLDSD
+452 LEHRGKLDSD

-481 GDLSVG
+481 GDLSAG
-487 HTRFEA
+487 HTRFDTQ
-493 KRNLL
+493 RNLL

-510 QLSSNTDALSLGA
+510 QLTGKTDALSLGA

-534 AIKSGPFAGLDYSHS
+534 AIQSGPFAGLDYSHY
-549 RIDKFHE
+549 RIDQFHE
-556 KQNLRTALEYEE
+556 KQNLRTALDYEE

-588 PYGLSLLPYGDIAW
+588 PYGLSLMPYGNIAW

-658 SRLGHAEGSQTGY
+658 GRLGHAEGSQTGY

>member
-1 MRHFALA
+1 MQSVPPSNSL
-8 QGMRRALCKGSGLE
+8 
-22 NLNHLKEDLVI
+22 NLFKEDLVI
-33 KPLVL
+33 KPLAL
-38 AISVVGSLLS
+38 AVSVACALLS
-48 AQTQAYDYGQHA
+48 TQSNAYDYGEHA
-60 NTTLEKLINDYPGR
+60 NTTLEKLITDYPGR

-89 SQMGSAYSLSRQ
+89 SQMGNAYNISRQ
-101 NFTWN
+101 DFTWN
-106 NGTRASQNVVAYA
+106 GGSRASQNVVAYA
-119 AGTKAQ
+119 AGTKPQ

-164 LQLENGLQVVAFGA
+164 LQLENGLQIVGFGA
-178 EEEGLRGSKAF
+178 EEEGLRGSRAF

-225 ANPALTSLREHTFQ
+225 ANPALASLREHTFQ
-239 IARELNIPL
+239 IAKELNINL
-248 FTNPGLDPQYPKGTG
+248 FTNPGLDAQYPAGTG
-263 CCSDGEPFE
+263 CCSDGEAFE
-272 PLKIPILYVEATNW
+272 ALNIPILYIEATNW

-293 YTQTN
+293 YTQTD
-298 NPKIPGGSTWHDPAE
+298 NPAIPGGSTWHDPNE
-313 DNKTVLTNA
+313 DNKSVLTNA
-322 FGQARIDQRLRDYSR
+322 FGQERIDQRLRDYSR

-347 NADLLASTASGGAV
+347 NADLMASTTSGGAV

-387 QAASREVGSFDGE
+387 QSASREVGTFDGE
-400 IGMDGEYTPDSGF
+400 IGVDGEYNPDSGF
-413 DSSLNR
+413 DTAPNPE
-419 DARRLGVHAL
+419 ARRLGLHAL
-429 GDYQLTSSLNI
+429 GDYQVSSSLNI

-452 LEQRGKLDSD
+452 LEHRGKLESD

-474 GGPSWLA
+474 GGPTWLA

-487 HTRFEA
+487 HSSFDS
-493 KRNLL
+493 KRNLV

-505 VLLNQ
+505 VLLDQ
-510 QLSSNTDALSLGA
+510 QLTGETDALSLGA
-523 RVLGGYDFDFG
+523 RVLGGYDFDLG
-534 AIKSGPFAGLDYSHS
+534 AIKTGPFAGLDYSHS

-588 PYGLSLLPYGDIAW
+588 PYGLSLMPYGDIAW

-612 DLQLTARADGQARTA
+612 DLDLTARADGQVRTA
-627 KLGSVD
+627 RLGSVD

-638 AQIGSQLAITPQLG
+638 AQVGSQLAITPQLG

-658 SRLGHAEGSQTGY
+658 GRLGHAEGSQTGY

>member
-1 MRHFALA
+1 M
-8 QGMRRALCKGSGLE
+8 
-22 NLNHLKEDLVI
+22 I
-33 KPLVL
+33 KPLAL
-38 AISVVGSLLS
+38 AISVAGALLS
-48 AQTQAYDYGQHA
+48 AQTQAYEYGQHA
-60 NTTLEKLINDYPGR
+60 TATLEKLINDYPGR

-89 SQMGSAYSLSRQ
+89 SRMGTAYSISRQ
-101 NFTWN
+101 DFTWN
-106 NGTRASQNVVAYA
+106 NGSRASQNVVAYA

-164 LQLENGLQVVAFGA
+164 LQLENGLQVVGFGA
-178 EEEGLRGSKAF
+178 EEEGLRGSRAF
-189 VDSLSASQ
+189 VDSLNASQ

-225 ANPALTSLREHTFQ
+225 ANPSLAALREHTFQ
-239 IARELNIPL
+239 IARELNIAL

-272 PLKIPILYVEATNW
+272 PLNIPILYIEATNW

-293 YTQTN
+293 YTQTD
-298 NPKIPGGSTWHDPAE
+298 NPKIPGGSTWHDPSE
-313 DNKTVLTNA
+313 DNKAVLTDA

-347 NADLLASTASGGAV
+347 NADLMASTASGGAA
-361 ARNMQ
+361 ARSMQ

-373 QAMVRLHDRRWLTL
+373 QALARLHERRWLTL
-387 QAASREVGSFDGE
+387 QATGREVGSFDGE
-400 IGMDGEYTPDSGF
+400 VGVDGEYNPDNGF
-413 DSSLNR
+413 DTPLNPE
-419 DARRLGVHAL
+419 ARRLGVHAL
-429 GDYQLTSSLNI
+429 GDYQLSSSLNI

-452 LEQRGKLDSD
+452 LEHRGKLDSD

-487 HTRFEA
+487 HTRFDA
-493 KRNLL
+493 RRNLL

-510 QLSSNTDALSLGA
+510 QLTGNTDALSLGA

-534 AIKSGPFAGLDYSHS
+534 AIKSGPFAGLDYSHY
-549 RIDKFHE
+549 RIDQFDE

-588 PYGLSLLPYGDIAW
+588 PYGLTLMPYGNLAW

>member
-1 MRHFALA
+1 M
-8 QGMRRALCKGSGLE
+8 
-22 NLNHLKEDLVI
+22 I
-33 KPLVL
+33 KPLAL
-38 AISVVGSLLS
+38 AVSVACALLS
-48 AQTQAYDYGQHA
+48 TQSNAYDYGEHA
-60 NTTLEKLINDYPGR
+60 NITLEKLITDYPGR

-89 SQMGSAYSLSRQ
+89 SQMGSAYNISRQ
-101 NFTWN
+101 DFTWN
-106 NGTRASQNVVAYA
+106 GGSRASQNVVAYA
-119 AGTKAQ
+119 AGTKPQ

-164 LQLENGLQVVAFGA
+164 LQLENGLQIVGFGA
-178 EEEGLRGSKAF
+178 EEEGLRGSRAF

-225 ANPALTSLREHTFQ
+225 ANPALASLREHTFQ
-239 IARELNIPL
+239 IAKELNINL
-248 FTNPGLDPQYPKGTG
+248 FTNPGLDAQYPAGTG
-263 CCSDGEPFE
+263 CCSDGEAFE
-272 PLKIPILYVEATNW
+272 ALNIPILYIEATNW

-293 YTQTN
+293 YTQTD
-298 NPKIPGGSTWHDPAE
+298 NPAIPGGSTWHDPNE
-313 DNKTVLTNA
+313 DNKSVLTNA
-322 FGQARIDQRLRDYSR
+322 FGQERIDQRLRDYSR

-347 NADLLASTASGGAV
+347 NADLMASTTSGGAV

-387 QAASREVGSFDGE
+387 QSASREVGTFDGE
-400 IGMDGEYTPDSGF
+400 IGVDGEYNPDSGF
-413 DSSLNR
+413 DTAPNPE
-419 DARRLGVHAL
+419 ARRLGLHAL
-429 GDYQLTSSLNI
+429 GDYQVSSSLNI

-452 LEQRGKLDSD
+452 LEHRGKLESD

-474 GGPSWLA
+474 GGPTWLA

-487 HTRFEA
+487 HSSFDS
-493 KRNLL
+493 KRNLV

-505 VLLNQ
+505 VLLDQ
-510 QLSSNTDALSLGA
+510 QLTGETDALSLGA
-523 RVLGGYDFDFG
+523 RVLGGYDFDLG
-534 AIKSGPFAGLDYSHS
+534 AIKTGPFAGLDYSHS

-588 PYGLSLLPYGDIAW
+588 PYGLSLMPYGDIAW

-612 DLQLTARADGQARTA
+612 DLDLTARADGQVRTA
-627 KLGSVD
+627 RLGSVD

-638 AQIGSQLAITPQLG
+638 AQVGSQLAITPQLG

-658 SRLGHAEGSQTGY
+658 GRLGHAEGSQTGY

>member
-1 MRHFALA
+1 MQSVPPSNSL
-8 QGMRRALCKGSGLE
+8 
-22 NLNHLKEDLVI
+22 NLFKEDLVI
-33 KPLVL
+33 KPLAL
-38 AISVVGSLLS
+38 AVSVACALLS
-48 AQTQAYDYGQHA
+48 TQSNAYDYGEHA
-60 NTTLEKLINDYPGR
+60 NTTLEKLITDYPGR

-89 SQMGSAYSLSRQ
+89 SQMGSAYNISRQ
-101 NFTWN
+101 DFTWN
-106 NGTRASQNVVAYA
+106 GGSRASQNVVAYA
-119 AGTKAQ
+119 AGTKPQ

-164 LQLENGLQVVAFGA
+164 LQLENGLQIVGFGA
-178 EEEGLRGSKAF
+178 EEEGLRGSRAF

-225 ANPALTSLREHTFQ
+225 ANPALASLREHTFQ
-239 IARELNIPL
+239 IAKELNINL
-248 FTNPGLDPQYPKGTG
+248 FTNPGLDPKYPAGTG
-263 CCSDGEPFE
+263 CCSDGEAFE
-272 PLKIPILYVEATNW
+272 PLNIPILYIEATNW

-293 YTQTN
+293 YTQTD
-298 NPKIPGGSTWHDPAE
+298 NPAIPGGSTWHDPNE

-322 FGQARIDQRLRDYSR
+322 FGQERIDQRLRDYSR

-347 NADLLASTASGGAV
+347 NADLMASTTSGGAV

-387 QAASREVGSFDGE
+387 QSASREVGSFDGE
-400 IGMDGEYTPDSGF
+400 IGVDGEYSPDSGF
-413 DSSLNR
+413 DTTPNPE
-419 DARRLGVHAL
+419 ARRLGLHAL
-429 GDYQLTSSLNI
+429 GDYQLSSSLNI

-452 LEQRGKLDSD
+452 LEHRGKLESD

-474 GGPSWLA
+474 GGPTWLA

-487 HTRFEA
+487 HSSFDS
-493 KRNLL
+493 KRNLV

-510 QLSSNTDALSLGA
+510 QLTGETDALSLGA
-523 RVLGGYDFDFG
+523 RVLGGYDFDLG
-534 AIKSGPFAGLDYSHS
+534 TLKTGPFAGLDYSHY

-588 PYGLSLLPYGDIAW
+588 PYGLSLMPYGDIAW

-612 DLQLTARADGQARTA
+612 DLDLTARADGQVRTA
-627 KLGSVD
+627 RLGSVD

-638 AQIGSQLAITPQLG
+638 AQVGSQLAITPQLG

-658 SRLGHAEGSQTGY
+658 GRLGHAEGSQTGY

>member
-1 MRHFALA
+1 M
-8 QGMRRALCKGSGLE
+8 
-22 NLNHLKEDLVI
+22 I
-33 KPLVL
+33 KPLAL
-38 AISVVGSLLS
+38 AISVAGALLS
-48 AQTQAYDYGQHA
+48 AQAQAYDYGQHA

-89 SQMGSAYSLSRQ
+89 SQMGTAYSISRQ
-101 NFTWN
+101 DFTWN
-106 NGTRASQNVVAYA
+106 NGSRASQNVVAYA

-158 AKNLGG
+158 ARNLGG
-164 LQLENGLQVVAFGA
+164 LQLENGLQIVGFGA
-178 EEEGLRGSKAF
+178 EEEGLRGSRAF

-225 ANPALTSLREHTFQ
+225 ANPALASLREHTFQ
-239 IARELNIPL
+239 IAKELNIPL
-248 FTNPGLDPQYPKGTG
+248 FTNPGLDPQYPQGTG
-263 CCSDGEPFE
+263 CCSDGEAFE
-272 PLKIPILYVEATNW
+272 PLNIPILYVEATNW

-293 YTQTN
+293 YTQTD
-298 NPKIPGGSTWHDPAE
+298 NPKIPGGSTWHDPNE
-313 DNKTVLTNA
+313 DNKAVLTDA

-347 NADLLASTASGGAV
+347 NADLMASTASGGAV

-366 DNLQRQH
+366 DHLQRQH

-400 IGMDGEYTPDSGF
+400 IGVDGEYNPDSGF
-413 DSSLNR
+413 DSAPNPE
-419 DARRLGVHAL
+419 ARRLGLHAL
-429 GDYQLTSSLNI
+429 GDYQLTSNLNI

-452 LEQRGKLDSD
+452 LEHRGKLDSD
-462 TWQAAVYALLND
+462 TWQAAAYALLND

-487 HTRFEA
+487 HTRFES
-493 KRNLL
+493 KRNLV

-505 VLLNQ
+505 ILLDQ
-510 QLSSNTDALSLGA
+510 QLSGETNALALGA

-534 AIKSGPFAGLDYSHS
+534 ALKSGPFAGLDYSHY
-549 RIDKFHE
+549 RIDKLHE

-612 DLQLTARADGQARTA
+612 DLQLSARADGQARTA
-627 KLGSVD
+627 RLGSVD

-652 VYAEVN
+652 VFAEVN

>member
-1 MRHFALA
+1 MQSVPPSNSL
-8 QGMRRALCKGSGLE
+8 
-22 NLNHLKEDLVI
+22 NLFKEDLVI
-33 KPLVL
+33 KPLAL
-38 AISVVGSLLS
+38 AVSVACALLS
-48 AQTQAYDYGQHA
+48 TQSNAYDYGEHA
-60 NTTLEKLINDYPGR
+60 NTTLEKLITDYPGR

-89 SQMGSAYSLSRQ
+89 SQMGSAYNISRQ
-101 NFTWN
+101 DFTWN
-106 NGTRASQNVVAYA
+106 GGSRASQNVVAYA
-119 AGTKAQ
+119 AGTKPQ

-164 LQLENGLQVVAFGA
+164 LQLENGLQIVGFGA
-178 EEEGLRGSKAF
+178 EEEGLRGSRAF
-189 VDSLSASQ
+189 VDSLSTSQ

-218 HAGQNST
+218 HAGQNSS
-225 ANPALTSLREHTFQ
+225 ANPALASLREHTFQ
-239 IARELNIPL
+239 IAKELNINL
-248 FTNPGLDPQYPKGTG
+248 FTNPGLDAQYPAGTG
-263 CCSDGEPFE
+263 CCSDGEAFE
-272 PLKIPILYVEATNW
+272 ALNIPILYIEATNW

-293 YTQTN
+293 YTQTD
-298 NPKIPGGSTWHDPAE
+298 NPAIPGGSTWHDPNE
-313 DNKTVLTNA
+313 DNKSVLTNA
-322 FGQARIDQRLRDYSR
+322 FGQERIDQRLRDYSR

-347 NADLLASTASGGAV
+347 NADLMASTTSGGAV

-387 QAASREVGSFDGE
+387 QSASREVGTFDGE
-400 IGMDGEYTPDSGF
+400 IGVDGEYNPDSGF
-413 DSSLNR
+413 DTAPNPE
-419 DARRLGVHAL
+419 ARRLGLHAL
-429 GDYQLTSSLNI
+429 GDYQLSSSLNI

-452 LEQRGKLDSD
+452 LEHRGKLESD

-474 GGPSWLA
+474 GGPTWLA

-487 HTRFEA
+487 HSSFDS
-493 KRNLL
+493 KRNLV

-505 VLLNQ
+505 VLLDQ
-510 QLSSNTDALSLGA
+510 QLTGETDALSLGA
-523 RVLGGYDFDFG
+523 RLLGGYDFDLG
-534 AIKSGPFAGLDYSHS
+534 AIKTGPFAGLDYSHS

-588 PYGLSLLPYGDIAW
+588 PYGLSLMPYGDIAW

-612 DLQLTARADGQARTA
+612 DLDLTARADGQVRTA
-627 KLGSVD
+627 RLGSVD

-638 AQIGSQLAITPQLG
+638 AQVGSQLAITPQLG

-658 SRLGHAEGSQTGY
+658 GRLGHAEGSQTGY